1 MKRFKKAAALILAAV
16 FVLGASVLTFAAD
29 GYVFTYNNVDYTPG
43 MDAKTAMDSIGTAVS
58 SRDVNNCANGYIN
71 KAYMYGNNDVE
82 LYIEQQN
89 GTGSPEIV
97 ANITLM
103 GSNVKTQEGLKPGD
117 DESRVS
123 AVYPSAKKGLGT
135 YTVTKG
141 NTELYIKIK
150 DGKVSYISYLTVN

>member
-1 MKRFKKAAALILAAV
+1 MKGFKKAAALILAAA
-16 FVLGASVLTFAAD
+16 FILGAGFSAFAAE
-29 GYVFTYNNVDYTPG
+29 GYVFTYNDVEYTPG
-43 MDAKTAMDSIGTAVS
+43 MDAKTAMDSLGTPVS

-71 KAYMYGNNDVE
+71 KAYVYGDNDIE

-117 DESRVS
+117 AESRIT
-123 AVYPSAKKGLGT
+123 AVYPSAKKGLNT
-135 YTVTKG
+135 YTVTEG
-141 NTELYIKIK
+141 NTELYIKTSG
-150 DGKVSYISYLTVN
+150 GKVSYISYLTVD